1 MVLISAALVLASPWA
16 QISRFTQPDEHMLPS
31 AFRIVTS
38 ISTFESVSLST
49 PVSGFDEK
57 RSSPQE
63 YPVNAVKSMFTSAL
77 VGSFIS
83 SQLVFIK

>member
-1 MVLISAALVLASPWA
+1 MVLISAALVSPWA
-16 QISRFTQPDEHMLPS
+16 QISRFTQPDEQMRPS
-31 AFRIVTS
+31 ASKIVTS

-83 SQLVFIK
+83 SQLVFMK